1 MVNTVSWT
9 RWRYYKPVKILTI
22 LNDYKGV
29 KFEWY
34 SCCQIGP
41 ILGGEGQH
49 GEHFRGLP
57 NYGEFNFFSYPEN
70 LTAVSWVSQLRFEPS
85 YMCGR
90 MLWTEIQQKMLQ
102 WSPMGNQLRVLTQF
116 MDMNWRSLEQISVLF
131 HLTETYK
138 MHESRLVVFS
148 NYICT

>member
-1 MVNTVSWT
+1 M
-9 RWRYYKPVKILTI
+9 
-22 LNDYKGV
+22 
-29 KFEWY
+29 
-34 SCCQIGP
+34 GP
-41 ILGGEGQH
+41 FLGGERQH

-57 NYGEFNFFSYPEN
+57 IYGETNLTSYPEN
-70 LTAVSWVSQLRFEPS
+70 LTAVFGVSQLRNEPS

-102 WSPMGNQLRVLTQF
+102 WSPMENQLRVLTQF
-116 MDMNWRSLEQISVLF
+116 MDMNWRSLRQISELF

-148 NYICT
+148 YYIFT